1 MFCPNC
7 GNNCENANFCP
18 KCGTKLPQQEVSAIP
33 MSASCSDDSF
43 ELPKGEYGNKV
54 AFIEFWDDGLIIHRR
69 GVRTKK
75 LDLKIAYEQLSAV
88 KYFRSNQKW
97 TDMVALAFRC
107 VNGLNTELP
116 TKKEMYAD
124 PQTLPCDV
132 GMDLV
137 FYHIF
142 CVIRTLAPAHVR
154 FEVELPKQT
163 KDIPASDIDLDGYF
177 KRFNPYRE
185 EAAAAVCKE
194 QGIKKENARILVDEV
209 FDRYQKELYD
219 AEPAMAIRDLNR
231 VIFRAEHPESAIKQ
245 EKTVPEE
252 SVLLPATETD
262 ESSAQNSGEEKAAS
276 DLDRYYHQYKP
287 DREAAMT
294 ALRIDTGMGFL
305 EAKKKIDLLFDF
317 YQSKTGENQPE
328 EKEIIFCPKCYSS
341 EVILR
346 KRGFDFAA
354 AWLAEKEV
362 RGGFLLGTIGA
373 DKLIYRCKHCKY
385 TWEP

>member
-1 MFCPNC
+1 M
-7 GNNCENANFCP
+7 
-18 KCGTKLPQQEVSAIP
+18 
-33 MSASCSDDSF
+33 
-43 ELPKGEYGNKV
+43 
-54 AFIEFWDDGLIIHRR
+54 
-69 GVRTKK
+69 
-75 LDLKIAYEQLSAV
+75 
-88 KYFRSNQKW
+88 
-97 TDMVALAFRC
+97 
-107 VNGLNTELP
+107 
-116 TKKEMYAD
+116 
-124 PQTLPCDV
+124 
-132 GMDLV
+132 
-137 FYHIF
+137 
-142 CVIRTLAPAHVR
+142 
-154 FEVELPKQT
+154 
-163 KDIPASDIDLDGYF
+163 
-177 KRFNPYRE
+177 
-185 EAAAAVCKE
+185 
-194 QGIKKENARILVDEV
+194 
-209 FDRYQKELYD
+209 
-219 AEPAMAIRDLNR
+219 
-231 VIFRAEHPESAIKQ
+231 IFRAEHPESAIKQ
-245 EKTVPEE
+245 EQAVPEE

>member
-1 MFCPNC
+1 MDRY
-7 GNNCENANFCP
+7 GRV
-18 KCGTKLPQQEVSAIP
+18 GVSVR
-33 MSASCSDDSF
+33 
-43 ELPKGEYGNKV
+43 E
-54 AFIEFWDDGLIIHRR
+54 
-69 GVRTKK
+69 RTKYQAS
-75 LDLKIAYEQLSAV
+75 D
-88 KYFRSNQKW
+88 
-97 TDMVALAFRC
+97 
-107 VNGLNTELP
+107 
-116 TKKEMYAD
+116 KKEMYAD

-142 CVIRTLAPAHVR
+142 CVIKTLAPAHVR

-163 KDIPASDIDLDGYF
+163 KDISASDIDLDGYF

-194 QGIKKENARILVDEV
+194 QGIKKENARILIDEV

-219 AEPAMAIRDLNR
+219 AEPTMAIRDLNR